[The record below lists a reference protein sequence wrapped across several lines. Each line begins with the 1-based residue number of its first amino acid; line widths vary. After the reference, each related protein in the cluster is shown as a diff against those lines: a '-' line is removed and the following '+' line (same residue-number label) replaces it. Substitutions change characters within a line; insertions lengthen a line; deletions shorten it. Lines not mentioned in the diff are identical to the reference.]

1 MSKILANVASI
12 EWNGITLKINNH
24 FVKIRFYE
32 MAWVNRFFICFDGK
46 YSGSFYLR
54 EPEDVMKFLKIVNNN
69 DEKRLTLIKIA
80 SLATSY
86 RTSKKLVEKILD
98 SSNIE
103 QEVDGILKSVYY
115 SLAQTRSVFAYEQIA
130 ELLPELGNIKSK
142 YLQRLKDLKVKFIVD
157 GLTNNPYLEVGK

>member
-1 MSKILANVASI
+1 MSEISDIPASVTDI
-12 EWNGITLKINNH
+12 QWNGIILRINDHLVRIN
-24 FVKIRFYE
+24 FYE
-32 MAWVNRFFICFDGK
+32 MAWVNRFYICFDRK
-46 YSGSFYLR
+46 YSFSFYLS
-54 EPEDVMKFLKIVNNN
+54 EPEDVMKFLRIVNNN

-86 RTSKKLVEKILD
+86 RTSKKLVEKILN

-103 QEVDGILKSVYY
+103 QEADGILKSVYY

-157 GLTNNPYLEVGK
+157 GLTNE